1 MSNTICWGCGGV
13 PIGRV
18 TTRAM
23 EYLNEDFMLYEEED
37 ERVLSFGLVF
47 RGFAVERGS
56 EVRGKESESESVV
69 GLSLAEEEVEKEKKK
84 KNENRSMQ
92 S

>member
-1 MSNTICWGCGGV
+1 
-13 PIGRV
+13 
-18 TTRAM
+18 M

-69 GLSLAEEEVEKEKKK
+69 GLSLAEEEAEKEKKK